1 MTCID
6 TASEEN
12 ARFATIEIRC
22 AKEIFRGTM
31 TVTVTPG
38 SIQVGLT
45 VLKTLQGII
54 HRDIRHTCGAIHV
67 DQVFGTFVHKPVG
80 TATCGCTVVLRSIT
94 DDVSLAISSMN
105 RSTVSGTHDGLRLSV
120 KVPVV
125 GHNVLLIVL
134 KVAHIRTAVHPPE
147 YGAIKLQTLKDG
159 VFAVMSVT
167 RETGVDLTLVVIF
180 QEYLHLTVAI
190 DIRTA
195 GIIGYED
202 GGNRFIVLGSYL
214 QITIGPRGSSGTLG
228 LFHTMLHGLNRIAAG
243 RIASSIGI
251 VGGCQVLCYERTIT
265 IKVICDIIVFITLDA
280 PADEDTTGGLHRHH
294 TAIQFVNDSLCISI

>member
-1 MTCID
+1 
-6 TASEEN
+6 
-12 ARFATIEIRC
+12 
-22 AKEIFRGTM
+22 M
-31 TVTVTPG
+31 TVTITPG
-38 SIQVGLT
+38 CIQVGLT

-67 DQVFGTFVHKPVG
+67 DKIFGAFMHEPVG
-80 TATCGCTVVLRSIT
+80 TATCGSTVVLRGIADNISFP
-94 DDVSLAISSMN
+94 VSSMN
-105 RSTVSGTHDGLRLSV
+105 RGTVSGTHDSLCLSV
-120 KVPVV
+120 EVPVV
-125 GHNVLLIVL
+125 GHNVLFIVL
-134 KVAHIRTAVHPPE
+134 EVAHIRTAVHPPE

-167 RETGVDLTLVVIF
+167 RETSVDLTLVVIF

-195 GIIGYED
+195 GIVRYED

-214 QITIGPRGSSGTLG
+214 QITICPRGNSSTLG

-243 RIASSIGI
+243 RIASNIGI